1 MLNISCRLF
10 AWQTI
15 HMKYQVLFS
24 LKNDKITL
32 RLLSATDLLRTFRA
46 KYSKI
51 YSSHIGPKIKL
62 TINKVKVTAKAGL
75 IKYSK
80 SINLCPAE

>member
-1 MLNISCRLF
+1 MLNISCELF

-24 LKNDKITL
+24 LKNDKIT
-32 RLLSATDLLRTFRA
+32 TDLLSTFRV

-51 YSSHIGPKIKL
+51 YSSHIGPKIKFA
-62 TINKVKVTAKAGL
+62 INKVKVTGKAGL
-75 IKYSK
+75 TNYS
-80 SINLCPAE
+80 EY